1 MDDLIERTG
10 AGACI
15 GCGRCTYACVAAH
28 RHSSFS
34 PRKVVEDAL
43 AGRGLDRAGGLWA
56 CTACGACADVCGAG
70 VDFPEMV
77 RELRRRSSKASL
89 PVAAHHGVL
98 TRAAKLTAS
107 PDLEPRSAGWLTPDL
122 EIDPA
127 SDVLLFVGCVP
138 YMDVTLRYI
147 RDDLLEILRAS
158 VRLLNAMGV
167 RPRLLASE
175 RCCGHDAYWAGND
188 DLFREL
194 AVMNV
199 EAVKG
204 SGIKEIV
211 AFCPECAYAWRDLY
225 PRALG
230 STGLR
235 VRTMSEVLAEGI
247 AAGKLRLNGGDETVT
262 FQDPC
267 RLSRGAGIVDQP
279 REVLKLTGTLREM
292 ERSGA
297 MSGCCGTAGWVE
309 CDHTAKKVQLER
321 LGEAG
326 ATGAETLVTA
336 CPKCLVHLSC
346 ADRHHGPG
354 LQRRVRIEDLHVR
367 AARSLLQ

>member
-1 MDDLIERTG
+1 MDDLVSRTR
-10 AGACI
+10 ADACV

-28 RHSSFS
+28 RHHSFS

-43 AGRGLDRAGGLWA
+43 AGQSLDRTGGLWA
-56 CTACGACADVCGAG
+56 CTACGACSYVCNAE
-70 VDFPEMV
+70 VDFPEML
-77 RELRRRSSKASL
+77 RELRRRSTKSSL
-89 PVAAHHGVL
+89 PTAAHHGVL

-107 PDLEPRSAGWLTPDL
+107 PGREPRSAGWLTPDL
-122 EIDPA
+122 EIDPS

-147 RDDLLEILRAS
+147 RDDLLEIPRAS

-188 DLFREL
+188 DLFMEL
-194 AVMNV
+194 AGLNL
-199 EAVKG
+199 EAVKD
-204 SGIKEIV
+204 SGIREII
-211 AFCPECAYAWRDLY
+211 AFCPECASAWRDLY

-235 VRTMSEVLAEGI
+235 VRTMSEVLAEGV
-247 AAGKLRLNGGDETVT
+247 ATGKLRFKGGNEAVT

-267 RLSRGAGIVDQP
+267 RLSRRAGIVDQP
-279 REVLKLTGTLREM
+279 REVLRLTGTLMEM

-297 MSGCCGTAGWVE
+297 MSGCCGTAGWVD
-309 CDHTAKKVQLER
+309 CDHTAKRVQLER
-321 LGEAG
+321 LREAG
-326 ATGAETLVTA
+326 ATGAGTMVTA

-346 ADRHHGPG
+346 AERHHGSG
-354 LQRRVRIEDLHVR
+354 LPRRVRIEDLHVR
-367 AARSLLQ
+367 AARSLVR